1 MVQGSLG
8 RQWRLTMYQTFPLM
22 PGLRQHHSK
31 WKVPIKYGAE
41 QNAYIET
48 KTNGDFERNEE

>member
-1 MVQGSLG
+1 
-8 RQWRLTMYQTFPLM
+8 M

-31 WKVPIKYGAE
+31 WKVPIRHGAE

-48 KTNGDFERNEE
+48 KKDRDFERNEDSFVCDELENYNPRLV